1 MFEKKNR
8 KNREIPQNINVSGPD
23 FGLWRVNL
31 KSCSRKSL
39 FKGEVQSFFYSI
51 IDWVRIRQTK
61 TSFNRQF
68 SPKRPKVGQ
77 IFILRSK
84 FSQNKDHMVDV
95 NIEVDFHWTWVDHCR
110 PNQQTTDWGW
120 DLNDVILA
128 DKLLTQLFLI

>member
-1 MFEKKNR
+1 M
-8 KNREIPQNINVSGPD
+8 
-23 FGLWRVNL
+23 
-31 KSCSRKSL
+31 CSRKSL

-84 FSQNKDHMVDV
+84 FSQNKDHMDMVDV
-95 NIEVDFHWTWVDHCR
+95 NIEVDFHWT
-110 PNQQTTDWGW
+110 
-120 DLNDVILA
+120 
-128 DKLLTQLFLI
+128 